1 MSLVIP
7 VLLLGLLASLSPSTL
22 VVFILLLATTR
33 ARVNAAAFLIG
44 WSFSLVLV
52 FGLSYAIGGSDALH
66 RGSGRTCVDVL
77 EILLGVSLVLLA
89 TRQWRT
95 RDRPRNPS
103 RVTQSLTARLKRLD
117 PWQAAIVGVFEQPWT
132 LTAAVAVIIVRHH
145 SALIV
150 AAIAFAVFTVA
161 STATIGLIYLYYA
174 RRPGD
179 AEEHLDALRDRL
191 VGAGPAMFSLVS
203 LLVGLYLVIDGV
215 IALA

>member
-1 MSLVIP
+1 
-7 VLLLGLLASLSPSTL
+7 
-22 VVFILLLATTR
+22 
-33 ARVNAAAFLIG
+33 
-44 WSFSLVLV
+44 
-52 FGLSYAIGGSDALH
+52 
-66 RGSGRTCVDVL
+66 
-77 EILLGVSLVLLA
+77 
-89 TRQWRT
+89 
-95 RDRPRNPS
+95 
-103 RVTQSLTARLKRLD
+103 
-117 PWQAAIVGVFEQPWT
+117 VGVFEQPWT